1 MRQKPLENIEEIL
14 IEAFN
19 LQRVRTSN
27 TLSDWIDIANQKDS
41 LTADEMQKLDYLRL
55 RLLDNV
61 NYWYEEDLK
70 MKFLAQLFEL
80 TGYED
85 EKEYNTYFDKEI
97 QATHQ
102 QYFLKVKADFMIAKG
117 VGSLVRKPY
126 FCFHEFKKD
135 KKYNGDPVGQ
145 LLSAMVIAQ
154 SINQNQ
160 KPVYGV
166 YIVGQIWFFVVLHH
180 NTYCISNAYN
190 ATETDDLHAIL
201 LILRK
206 LKTIIKETL
215 LD

>member
-14 IEAFN
+14 IEAFD
-19 LQRVRTSN
+19 LQRIFEYSQQLKHW
-27 TLSDWIDIANQKDS
+27 LSVENNLDTD
-41 LTADEMQKLDYLRL
+41 TTHKLELLKQRL
-55 RLLDNV
+55 IENV
-61 NYWYEEDLK
+61 DFWYEEDLK
-70 MKFLAQLFEL
+70 MKFLAFLIDMA
-80 TGYED
+80 GYEN
-85 EKEYNTYFDKEI
+85 EKQYKTYYDKEI
-97 QATHQ
+97 ETEINGLK
-102 QYFLKVKADFMIAKG
+102 LKVRADFMIAKG

-135 KKYNGDPVGQ
+135 KKYNGDPIGQ
-145 LLSAMVIAQ
+145 LLSAMLIAQ
-154 SINQNQ
+154 QTNNNQ
-160 KPVYGV
+160 KSIYGV
-166 YIVGQIWFFVVLHH
+166 YIVGRMWYFVNLQG